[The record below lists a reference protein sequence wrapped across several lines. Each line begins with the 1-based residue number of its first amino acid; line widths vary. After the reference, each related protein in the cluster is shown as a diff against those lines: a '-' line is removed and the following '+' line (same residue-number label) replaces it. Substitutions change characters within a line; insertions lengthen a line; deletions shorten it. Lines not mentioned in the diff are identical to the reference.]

1 MSINHRQ
8 LTFAREFRG
17 YTQTE
22 LASRID
28 GLSQSNLSKFEKG
41 VEALSEDLT
50 DKIIDFLNFPKS
62 FLSKRISN
70 VVENAHYRKKS
81 TITKKLK
88 NEFEYSIKLIGY
100 LVDSMAESIQW
111 PEFTLKTFDLEK
123 GYSPEYVAQHTRKLL
138 GLKPDEPV
146 RNIFHLLEKN
156 GIIIVEIPSDMK
168 FDAVSIQTDDGFP
181 VIILNKYFPNDRK
194 RFNLAHELGHLL
206 FHVLGNVTIP
216 ESRNLA
222 KVKESEA
229 NRFAAE
235 FLMPGDIIKNSLRG
249 LKLSYL
255 SELKR
260 YWLTSMS
267 SIIRRARDLKV
278 MPEDRYKYLN
288 MEFSRRGLKRNE
300 GVNVFIDEPVT
311 FYKGYELHKTELDY
325 SDEELADA
333 FCLPMDVIKTFC
345 DTKSGNG
352 RLRVLV

>member
-17 YTQTE
+17 YTQTQ

-41 VEALSEDLT
+41 VQTLSDDLIE
-50 DKIIDFLNFPKS
+50 KVIAYLGFPKG
-62 FLSKRISN
+62 FLEKRISN

-88 NEFEYSIKLIGY
+88 LEFEYSTKLIGY
-100 LVDSMAESIQW
+100 LIDSMAESIQW
-111 PEFTLKTFDLEK
+111 PEFKLKTFDLEK
-123 GYSPEYVAQHTRKLL
+123 GYSPEYVAQHTRKLI

-146 RNIFHLLEKN
+146 KNIFRLLEKN
-156 GIIIVEIPSDMK
+156 GIIVVEISANMK
-168 FDAVSIQTDDGFP
+168 FDAVSIQTDDGYP

-206 FHVLGNVTIP
+206 FHVLGNVAIP
-216 ESRNLA
+216 EYRNES
-222 KVKESEA
+222 KIKEAEA

-235 FLMPGDIIKNSLRG
+235 FLMPGDSIKNSLRN

-267 SIIRRARDLKV
+267 SIIRRARDLGV
-278 MPEDRYKYLN
+278 MTEDRYRYLN
-288 MEFSRRGLKRNE
+288 MEFSRRGWTKDE
-300 GVNVFIDEPVT
+300 GVNVPIDEPVT
-311 FYKGYELHKTELDY
+311 FYKGYELHKNDLEYEID
-325 SDEELADA
+325 ELADA
-333 FCLPMDVIKTFC
+333 FALPVDVIKLFC
-345 DTKSGNG
+345 DSKSGDG
-352 RLRVLV
+352 RLKVVI